1 VFAVET
7 KVLIFVAE
15 DDVLVQ
21 DVLQGALED
30 AGFAVTAATGAE
42 EALRML
48 DADGANFRALI
59 TDVNLGSHELA
70 GWDVAK
76 HAREIN
82 DQIPVVYMTGA
93 SAHDWGSKGVPNS
106 VLLTKPFANAQVV
119 TAVSQLLNIGN
130 TPGA

>member
-7 KVLIFVAE
+7 KVLIFVVE

-30 AGFAVTAATGAE
+30 AGFAVTAASGAE

-59 TDVNLGSHELA
+59 TDVNLGSHELT

-76 HAREIN
+76 HARAFSDLAESEGIERSR
-82 DQIPVVYMTGA
+82 YR
-93 SAHDWGSKGVPNS
+93 GVNGE
-106 VLLTKPFANAQVV
+106 VA
-119 TAVSQLLNIGN
+119 
-130 TPGA
+130 